1 MKKHPG
7 SAARTAASR
16 QPKAVGRGSLPW
28 LQSAGLRTQLLAAT
42 ALPLLILMTILAV
55 VGLSAYTRMTQSL
68 VQDRDAELVGLS
80 ARQVADHWAET
91 LLLLSQVAGS
101 NELRSGDPVSTRQIL
116 SSNDALLRRFDDLL
130 ATDAVGRVVAS
141 TGASPLD
148 TLADQPVFVRAR
160 DDRRPVRS
168 TVLASAQGNQIVL
181 VAVPFYDQTRRFGG
195 CLVGVWELGGEGIAA
210 PLRLVRAGSAAFS
223 YLADDQGRILWHPQP
238 SLVGQIVVEHPAVA
252 RALTGATGAETV
264 VEDSRTLVVGYG
276 PIPANA
282 LSSSLFADPSWQGW
296 MLFVSE
302 RWEDITAPF
311 RPFLMLVSLLITLMV
326 LVPLLLLAFS
336 SQQVIAPL
344 QSLVEQVDRVA
355 AGEFSTQLSINRG
368 PSEVRNLEVKFN
380 EMVAQLRR
388 YQADIQNYV
397 TSVLNGQEEERKR
410 IARELHDETAQ
421 MLIVIGRR
429 IEDAQEQAS
438 DAPLRT
444 SLGELRDMVDSTLEG
459 VRRFTSDLRP
469 PLLEELGLA
478 NTIEILGRRT
488 AREDNLDVSVV
499 ISGEPEPLPPEH
511 ELALYRL
518 AQEGLSN
525 VRRHA
530 NATRVDMALHYSP
543 AAATLT
549 ISDNGV
555 GFSVPQDTSALVA
568 GGRLGLM
575 GIYERARL
583 LGGTAEITST
593 EGHGTTIRVSLPVGL
608 ARPEELAP
616 EDHTPAP

>member
-223 YLADDQGRILWHPQP
+223 YLADEQGRILWHPQP

-478 NTIEILGRRT
+478 NTIEILGHTNPRMFF
-488 AREDNLDVSVV
+488 
-499 ISGEPEPLPPEH
+499 
-511 ELALYRL
+511 
-518 AQEGLSN
+518 
-525 VRRHA
+525 RH
-530 NATRVDMALHYSP
+530 YKG
-543 AAATLT
+543 AASKADSEAWFMLC
-549 ISDNGV
+549 
-555 GFSVPQDTSALVA
+555 
-568 GGRLGLM
+568 
-575 GIYERARL
+575 
-583 LGGTAEITST
+583 LGG
-593 EGHGTTIRVSLPVGL
+593 
-608 ARPEELAP
+608 
-616 EDHTPAP
+616 